1 MDQSLII
8 RFGVPA
14 STPPADGADADADAD
29 ADAAAAWAAVPDHDA
44 LLANA
49 HALQDWAAGYTPP
62 TPPQWHSVR
71 DAYARAITDAFSDYT
86 AHCGSL
92 P

>member
-14 STPPADGADADADAD
+14 STPPADGAD

-62 TPPQWHSVR
+62 TPPQWWSLH
-71 DAYARAITDAFSDYT
+71 DAYARAIADAFSDYT